1 MLKKTTTL
9 RTIYILDM
17 RLQIVDLHAESAS
30 MITDI
35 YMDSLHVQVNT
46 WSAIIS
52 VSSARGHDD
61 KKSRKIIELSSEIV
75 HNTPSTRLVCFN
87 HNFIWKL
94 NTSGSFKVKYMYA
107 DILNGCTTFIR
118 KYIWKIKVP
127 LKS

>member
-1 MLKKTTTL
+1 
-9 RTIYILDM
+9 M

-52 VSSARGHDD
+52 ASSARGHDN

-75 HNTPSTRLVCFN
+75 HNTPSTRLVYFN
-87 HNFIWKL
+87 HNFI
-94 NTSGSFKVKYMYA
+94 
-107 DILNGCTTFIR
+107 
-118 KYIWKIKVP
+118 
-127 LKS
+127 